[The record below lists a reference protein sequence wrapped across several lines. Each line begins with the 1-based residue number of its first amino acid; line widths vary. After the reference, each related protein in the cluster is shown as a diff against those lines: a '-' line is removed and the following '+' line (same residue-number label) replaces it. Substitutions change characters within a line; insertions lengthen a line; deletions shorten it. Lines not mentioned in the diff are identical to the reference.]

1 MVGFGVEF
9 YVLVALVFIGGII
22 SICVN
27 YDIEKK
33 AKLSD
38 LAIARIC
45 DIKFSIL
52 DQELDELKEEI
63 KKLKD
68 EIQSVRLPEEFALTS
83 EEKEKFRK
91 MFDKQA
97 HG

>member
-1 MVGFGVEF
+1 MVGLEF
-9 YVLVALVFIGGII
+9 YILAALVFIGGVI
-22 SICVN
+22 SICISYSV
-27 YDIEKK
+27 EKK

-52 DQELDELKEEI
+52 NQELDELKEELN
-63 KKLKD
+63 KLKD
-68 EIQSVRLPEEFALTS
+68 
-83 EEKEKFRK
+83 
-91 MFDKQA
+91 DKQA

>member
-1 MVGFGVEF
+1 MVGFGIEF
-9 YVLVALVFIGGII
+9 YVLVALVFIGGVI
-22 SICVN
+22 SICVS
-27 YDIEKK
+27 YKFGEK

-52 DQELDELKEEI
+52 NQELDELKEELN
-63 KKLKD
+63 KLKD
-68 EIQSVRLPEEFALTS
+68 
-83 EEKEKFRK
+83 
-91 MFDKQA
+91 DKQA